1 MTGAVSGPGR
11 ESATVGELSGLTGG
25 KGFGERLRA
34 AVGER
39 GPLCV
44 GIDPHPELL
53 HAWGLTDDPAG
64 LERFARTAVE
74 ALGETTAVLKPQSA
88 FFERHGSRGIAVLER
103 VIADARAR
111 GALVLTDAK
120 RGDIGSTVQGYADAY
135 LDPASPLCSDAV
147 TASPYLGFESLRPL
161 LDTAARHGNGVFVLA
176 LTSNPEGAEVQ
187 LAHTASGATVAGAI
201 LARIRAEN
209 AGTRAQGNIGAV
221 VGATIPAAGV
231 DLDVRGP
238 LLVPGT
244 GAQGG
249 VPAGLRAVFGAAALP
264 YVLPASSRDVLR
276 AGPEVRQLR
285 AKAARLLAECRAA
298 LAS

>member
-1 MTGAVSGPGR
+1 MTGVVSGWGR
-11 ESATVGELSGLTGG
+11 ESAPAGELSGRTGRE
-25 KGFGERLRA
+25 GFGARLHV

-53 HAWGLTDDPAG
+53 HAWGLDDDLAG

-74 ALGETTAVLKPQSA
+74 ALGETMAVLKPQSA

-103 VIADARAR
+103 VIADARAG

-187 LAHTASGATVAGAI
+187 RARTDSGSTVAGAI
-201 LARIRAEN
+201 LARVRAEN
-209 AGTRAQGNIGAV
+209 ARTRPQGNVGAV
-221 VGATIPAAGV
+221 VGATIPAADD
-231 DLDVRGP
+231 DLDVGGP
-238 LLVPGT
+238 LLVPGI

-249 VPAGLRAVFGAAALP
+249 VPAGLRTVFGAALP
-264 YVLPASSRDVLR
+264 YVLPASSREVLR

-285 AKAARLLAECRAA
+285 AAAANLLADCRAA